1 LTAAAATLGKGR
13 VAAPALPACYL
24 PLTTVA
30 FAVGMELAAR
40 TDASSVDTVIVGG
53 GQAGLALSRLLTD
66 ARHDHVLLERGRVGE
81 RWRKES
87 WDSLALLTPNW
98 ANRLPHDDE
107 PADPDGYDSGSG
119 FVARLERYARSFGAP
134 VREHTTVT
142 AVDRVPGGLRVR
154 TDRGEWRARSVVL
167 ASGDCA
173 VPVVPPFA
181 TAASADVEQ
190 LHSSRYRAPD
200 RLAPGGVLVVGSG
213 PSGHQIAHELA
224 RTGRDVVFAVGRHA
238 RIVRRYRGRDIWSW
252 LRALGDLS
260 RSLDEH
266 RHDPRTRVRPA
277 LPLDGR
283 QGGRTI
289 DLGVLAGAGVRIAG
303 RLDGF
308 AGAHALFGSALEAN
322 VTDADERLHRLLRRI
337 DEHIGARADPRA
349 FPPAETIA
357 PIRVPA
363 APLAIDLAADGI
375 STIIWATGYRRDY
388 PWLHVPH
395 VVGSDGGILHDRGR
409 TVVPGLFV
417 LGTRWQ
423 YRMTSHQIGGVGAD
437 AAFLAERICT
447 GAAATAARIAA

>member
-1 LTAAAATLGKGR
+1 M
-13 VAAPALPACYL
+13 
-24 PLTTVA
+24 A
-30 FAVGMELAAR
+30 FAVSMQPNAR

-66 ARHDHVLLERGRVGE
+66 TRHDHVVLERGRVGE
-81 RWRKES
+81 RWRSER

-98 ANRLPHDDE
+98 ANRLPHDGE
-107 PADPDGYDSGSG
+107 PANPDAYDSGSA

-142 AVDRVPGGLRVR
+142 AVDRIPGGLRVR
-154 TDRGEWRARSVVL
+154 TDRGEWRARNVVI

-173 VPVVPPFA
+173 VPAVPPFA
-181 TAASADVEQ
+181 TAAPADVEQ

-200 RLAPGGVLVVGSG
+200 GLAPGGVLVVGAG
-213 PSGHQIAHELA
+213 PSGHQIADELA
-224 RTGRDVVFAVGRHA
+224 HAGRHVTLAVGRHA
-238 RIVRRYRGRDIWSW
+238 RIMRRYRGRDIWSW
-252 LRALGDLS
+252 LHALGDLS

-266 RHDPRTRVRPA
+266 RHDPRTGTRPA

-308 AGAHALFGSALEAN
+308 AGDHAVFGSGLDAN
-322 VTDADERLHRLLRRI
+322 VADADELLHRLLRRI
-337 DEHIGARADPRA
+337 DDHIGSRADPHA
-349 FPPAETIA
+349 VPPAETVA
-357 PIRVPA
+357 PIRLPA
-363 APLAIDLAADGI
+363 PPAGIDLAADGI
-375 STIIWATGYRRDY
+375 STIVWATGYRRDY
-388 PWLHVPH
+388 PWLHLPDVI
-395 VVGSDGGILHDRGR
+395 GSDGGILHDRGR
-409 TVVPGLFV
+409 TAVPGLFV

-437 AAFLAERICT
+437 AAFLAERICA
-447 GAAATAARIAA
+447 GAAETAARIAA